1 MLGYETQV
9 VNGQMVNVAPKAG
22 YDPLIFGQAYVGPS
36 YWPRQGVYNVPPVL
50 PSGAL
55 QASMAPASYGSSGG
69 TLGPT
74 GFSYP
79 TPQSE
84 TGSPFSFT
92 KSPLILALAFLTVG
106 ILMLQHIHY
115 R

>member
-1 MLGYETQV
+1 MLGYETSV
-9 VNGQMVNVAPKAG
+9 VNGQMVNIAPGAG
-22 YDPLIFGQAYVGPS
+22 YDPIIFGQAYTGPS

-55 QASMAPASYGSSGG
+55 QSSMAPASYGYTG
-69 TLGPT
+69 TPLP
-74 GFSYP
+74 SA
-79 TPQSE
+79 
-84 TGSPFSFT
+84 GSNPFSPT
-92 KSPLILALAFLTVG
+92 KSPLWMALGFLIVG